1 MMAPRRIGEHL
12 RMKFWFAILCFSV
25 AGLHPA
31 VARPGERN
39 PVETDLRRNYE
50 GKLLSLKHPCAGR
63 KLEFD
68 PQGKCLTTCEEVPWT
83 TGGLLLVKQLDV
95 KSGRLEIKGNRV
107 LVSLRSDKTAS
118 SLAPIVSDKAID
130 VDMKFDSPSVDSP
143 AANDALA
150 RVFV

>member
-1 MMAPRRIGEHL
+1 
-12 RMKFWFAILCFSV
+12 MKFWFAILCFSV

-31 VARPGERN
+31 LAPPGERN

-83 TGGLLLVKQLDV
+83 TGGLLFVKQDV
-95 KSGRLEIKGNRV
+95 AFRSAFPLLLGELAIMLWLVIKGAKV
-107 LVSLRSDKTAS
+107 QPLAAPAS
-118 SLAPIVSDKAID
+118 
-130 VDMKFDSPSVDSP
+130 
-143 AANDALA
+143 
-150 RVFV
+150 